1 MNILSE
7 NECNLEELEFISK
20 KLALESKVGNIYLL
34 EGNLGTGKTTF
45 ARFFINALYDKEKII
60 RPDTIKSPSFPL
72 MINYPLINYE
82 IYHYDLYR
90 LKKIN
95 ELTELEFF
103 EFYKQNISIV
113 EWPDLIINNFKLIN
127 YYIIKFKLL
136 NINKRLI
143 TIEHS
148 EKF

>member
-7 NECNLEELEFISK
+7 NECNLEELESISK

-148 EKF
+148 EKS

>member
-148 EKF
+148 EKS

>member
-127 YYIIKFKLL
+127 YYFIKFKLL

-148 EKF
+148 EKS